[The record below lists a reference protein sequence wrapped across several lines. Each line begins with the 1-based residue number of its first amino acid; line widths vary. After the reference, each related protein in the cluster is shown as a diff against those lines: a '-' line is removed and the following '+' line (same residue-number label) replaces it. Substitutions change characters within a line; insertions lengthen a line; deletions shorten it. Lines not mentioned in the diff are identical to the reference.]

1 VSKKLPFNSSF
12 NPIIAQKTPISKVST
27 STIPTSP
34 KLRSDII
41 LKPEITVEVLPPS
54 TSVRPIIMA
63 SPIYDV
69 PKPISGVITKPNY
82 PIYDVPKPNPSFV
95 VKKPIIHTL
104 PFQPISQKPPIA
116 IKPKISNTDS
126 EKSITILKSTT
137 TANQRAA
144 IVNVETSSTNPIKT
158 STNANVMNV
167 IKPIIHNNKNST
179 VMTSP
184 LKLENEILKIQP
196 NKIITTTLKPTPTK
210 PTNIITLKTTSTSEK
225 PTETTTKLTLIKKI
239 NTNTVTAT
247 RPTTTPE
254 TTTKIMETTV
264 KPTIKTSIIDRK
276 QFTMPT
282 IIEQPTTSPKPFN
295 AITQNITKRPQ
306 MSSWPQQ
313 KIKNDNQL
321 ELIDRQNTKLSFNT
335 LQNPINT
342 NIIDKFEHIISQTS
356 QQRNN
361 KQDANDANTR
371 NSTIPNRKRP
381 LTITTPSS
389 QTPKPLI
396 SFSYLPFPPENVV
409 QYLPE
414 HPIEQKRQMPSK
426 DRESHPERFVET
438 KTNNLPPRNI
448 ANRQHDIDP
457 EYNYYITPK
466 TQHRF
471 DIARPTVVSIFPP

>member
-1 VSKKLPFNSSF
+1 
-12 NPIIAQKTPISKVST
+12 
-27 STIPTSP
+27 
-34 KLRSDII
+34 
-41 LKPEITVEVLPPS
+41 
-54 TSVRPIIMA
+54 MA

-69 PKPISGVITKPNY
+69 PKPISDVITKPNY

-167 IKPIIHNNKNST
+167 IKPIIHNNKKST

-438 KTNNLPPRNI
+438 KRNNLPPRNI